1 MPQHRKI
8 VLLSF
13 DDGTVYDP
21 RFVQLLDRYGIPCTF
36 NLNSG
41 LEDFVWHYEGAHP
54 IRRQKLAQV
63 AAAGVYA
70 GHEIASHT
78 RTHPD
83 LTALPAADFAR
94 EVGGD
99 CAALRQIFGLA
110 PDAPLGFA
118 VPFTGCGRR
127 ENTLVRPYVRYIR
140 LSEYQQGFAPPADP
154 WHIYVNALYND
165 PDVYEKLAAFAA
177 STLPLAVF
185 VLCGHSYEFEVLGQW
200 DAMERLLQTL
210 RSYENFEFMTTMQFV
225 QEVLER

>member
-1 MPQHRKI
+1 MQKCRKI

-21 RFVQLLDRYGIPCTF
+21 RFVQLLNRYHIPCTF

-41 LEDFVWHYEGAHP
+41 LEDFVWYYEDRFP
-54 IRRQKLAQV
+54 IRRQKLAEA

-70 GHEIASHT
+70 GHEIAAHT
-78 RTHPD
+78 CTHPD

-99 CAALRQIFGLA
+99 CAALRQMFGLA

-118 VPFTGCGRR
+118 VPFTHCNAR
-127 ENTLVRPYVRYIR
+127 ENALIRPYVRYIR
-140 LSEYQQGFAPPADP
+140 LSEFQQGFAPPADA

-165 PDVYEKLAAFAA
+165 ADIYEKLEAFAA
-177 STLPLAVF
+177 STLPVSVF
-185 VLCGHSYEFEVLGQW
+185 VLCGHSYEFEVLDQW
-200 DAMERLLQTL
+200 DDMERLLQTL
-210 RSYENFEFMTTMQFV
+210 RSYEDFEFMTTMQFV
-225 QEVLER
+225 ETVLG

>member
-1 MPQHRKI
+1 MQKCRKI

-21 RFVQLLDRYGIPCTF
+21 RFVQLLNRYNIPCTF

-41 LEDFVWHYEGAHP
+41 LEDFVWYYEDRFP
-54 IRRQKLAQV
+54 IRRQKLAEA

-70 GHEIASHT
+70 GHEIAAHT

-99 CAALRQIFGLA
+99 CAALRQMFGLA

-118 VPFTGCGRR
+118 VPFTHCGAR
-127 ENTLVRPYVRYIR
+127 ENALIRPYVRYIR
-140 LSEYQQGFAPPADP
+140 LSEFQQGFAPPADA
-154 WHIYVNALYND
+154 WHIYVSALYND
-165 PDVYEKLAAFAA
+165 ADIYEKVEAFAA
-177 STLPLAVF
+177 STLPVSVF
-185 VLCGHSYEFEVLGQW
+185 VLCGHSYECEVLDQW
-200 DAMERLLQTL
+200 QQMEQLLQKL
-210 RSYENFEFMTTMQFV
+210 RSYEEFEFMTTLQFV
-225 QEVLER
+225 ETVMG